1 MIHLGTIISLPTKHK
16 RPATREYL
24 VCFDHDLEK
33 PWHLSALLK
42 SGMLGRNVAGSY
54 FHSVRELDA
63 YIKLASA
70 IKETQHVVNTRT
82 KSHKPRHTSAH

>member
-1 MIHLGTIISLPTKHK
+1 MIHLGSIVSLPTKHK

-54 FHSVRELDA
+54 FHSIRELDA

-70 IKETQHVVNTRT
+70 IKENQHARNKTTARSRSRV
-82 KSHKPRHTSAH
+82 